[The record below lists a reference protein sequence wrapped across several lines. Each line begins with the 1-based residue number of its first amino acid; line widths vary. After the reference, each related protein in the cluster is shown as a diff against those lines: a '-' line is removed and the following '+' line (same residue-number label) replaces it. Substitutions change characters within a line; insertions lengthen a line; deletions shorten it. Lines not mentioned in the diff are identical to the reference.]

1 MPNNTG
7 YAHAMANA
15 RFNPAKGPDM
25 QDVMAISNEYHS
37 DSRLRRLCDE
47 MQRDGSSPIAKAG
60 ARRGNYGSGRVMGD
74 MGGYGH
80 MGEAHGHMG
89 ARRGS
94 PGGAAAI
101 VRNQNV
107 SNYNPQVPHYP
118 VDPSCQYPQDCAGDI
133 LAFNTLTLGNFPLNP
148 PVAPAVIATADID
161 VGSATADKYTPRY
174 LFWEGR
180 DSSNDFV
187 VVPSLLTSAN
197 IGPNQQTV
205 GAGDFNA
212 VTSAVFA
219 LTMAPLPVGWDPF
232 RNVTGQTLRITFG
245 TYLAAA
251 TVEFFGVLW
260 GDAGLVGR

>member
-15 RFNPAKGPDM
+15 RFSPGKGPDM
-25 QDVMAISNEYHS
+25 RDVMAISDEYHS

-47 MQRDGSSPIAKAG
+47 MQRDGANPIAKAG

-74 MGGYGH
+74 
-80 MGEAHGHMG
+80 HGHMG
-89 ARRGS
+89 ARRGG
-94 PGGAAAI
+94 PGGNAAV
-101 VRNQNV
+101 VRNQSV
-107 SNYNPQVPHYP
+107 SNYNLQVPHYP

-148 PVAPAVIATADID
+148 PVGPAVIATQDID
-161 VGSATADKYTPRY
+161 IGSATADKYTPRY

-187 VVPSLLTSAN
+187 VVPSLLSSAN

-232 RNVTGQTLRITFG
+232 RNVNGQTLRITFG